1 MQYSYK
7 TSGTCASVI
16 TFDIEG
22 DIISNVKFTGGCNG
36 NLKAISAL
44 VEGMKVSE
52 IEAKL
57 KGITCGWKNTS
68 CSDQL
73 TKAVVKAYQES
84 KGE

>member
-7 TSGTCASVI
+7 TNGTCASVI

-22 DIISNVKFTGGCNG
+22 DIIRNVKFTGGCNG

-73 TKAVVKAYQES
+73 TKAVVKAYEEC

>member
-1 MQYSYK
+1 MQYSFK
-7 TSGTCASVI
+7 ISGTCASVI
-16 TFDIEG
+16 NFQIEG
-22 DIISNVKFTGGCNG
+22 EVIKNVKFVGGCNG

-52 IEAKL
+52 IEEKL

-73 TKAVVKAYQES
+73 SKAVRKAYDENF
-84 KGE
+84 K